1 MNAKRRPVV
10 SGQSSALLCLAII
23 FSLLLTSVVYACSG
37 LRLLHVNSHHVE
49 MSHESVERGPCSES
63 KEDICKS
70 VRDRMLSLQPRSS
83 QAEDL
88 QLFSVI
94 SLQLAVEPILSKV
107 PLSAASESKWL
118 YDPLLQSPLSV
129 AFPLLRI

>member
-10 SGQSSALLCLAII
+10 SGQSSAILCFAII

-63 KEDICKS
+63 KEDICKT

-107 PLSAASESKWL
+107 SLSSVFESKWL
-118 YDPLLQSPLSV
+118 YDPLLQPPLSV